1 MISFFSAYY
10 MTEVLRG
17 IIEVEYGSH
26 LSEEEEGKGNLV
38 RISVLKRVLDNRR
51 HRLIKGP

>member
-17 IIEVEYGSH
+17 IIEVKYGSH
-26 LSEEEEGKGNLV
+26 LSEEEEEREDNLV
-38 RISVLKRVLDNRR
+38 RISVLENRS

>member
-26 LSEEEEGKGNLV
+26 LSEEEEEEGEDNLV
-38 RISVLKRVLDNRR
+38 RISVLENRS